1 MRQKK
6 SGLSNLVLIT
16 QLGINVLTPVF
27 LCVLAGV
34 WIDKRF
40 GTDTVLIF
48 LILGILAGGLSAY
61 RIAKST
67 IDKEKKELD
76 KEKEEKVKEWEDRFG
91 AEGGTGRKDQEIR
104 KLRGGDRDE

>member
-34 WIDKRF
+34 WVDKRF
-40 GTDTVLIF
+40 GTSTVLIF
-48 LILGILAGGLSAY
+48 LILGVLAGGLSAY
-61 RIAKST
+61 RTAKNT
-67 IDKEKKELD
+67 IDMEKKEQD
-76 KEKEEKVKEWEDRFG
+76 KENEEKVKDWEKRFG
-91 AEGGTGRKDQEIR
+91 TEGGTERKDRRR
-104 KLRGGDRDE
+104 KGGDRHE

>member
-6 SGLSNLVLIT
+6 NGLSNLVLIT

-27 LCVLAGV
+27 LCVLAGI

-40 GTDTVLIF
+40 GTSTVLIF

-61 RIAKST
+61 RTAKHT
-67 IDKEKKELD
+67 IDMEKKELD
-76 KEKEEKVKEWEDRFG
+76 KEKEDQVKAWENRFG
-91 AEGGTGRKDQEIR
+91 TEGGTDRKELEKR
-104 KLRGGDRDE
+104 RRRGGGRHE